1 MSFLYF
7 LFIIFCDLIIIG
19 ITQET
24 IQGWIYADNWFEL
37 YFNGEKV
44 ATDPILF
51 KPHNAVKINFE
62 APGNGVYNYAFWA
75 QDYADDITGLE
86 YDDTCLGDGGIRI
99 SLSDGTVSN
108 SSWKCYIYMEGP
120 TNPNECGL
128 FDKDCT
134 ENGKTCT
141 VQYNTLPECWN
152 MTTCDTSTTGWVSA
166 TEYTEDRVGWG
177 SPPNPSDCGD
187 PAVYPNGCK
196 PQDVNWLEYGAS
208 SFIWTGDLG
217 IYYIILYYI
226 RIYQHTRT
234 SIV

>member
-1 MSFLYF
+1 MSFK
-7 LFIIFCDLIIIG
+7 LFIIGYYFMILCFCDK
-19 ITQET
+19 T
-24 IQGWIYADNWFEL
+24 IEGWIYADNWFEL

-51 KPHNAVKINFE
+51 KPHNAVKISFK
-62 APGNGVYNYAFWA
+62 APSNGVYNYAFWA

-108 SSWKCYIYMEGP
+108 SDWKCYIYMEGP

-134 ENGKTCT
+134 ENGKACT

-152 MTTCDTSTTGWVSA
+152 KTTCDTSTTGWVSA

-187 PAVYPNGCK
+187 TATYPNGCK
-196 PQDVNWLEYGAS
+196 PQDVNWSEYGES
-208 SFIWTGDLG
+208 SFIWTSDLG
-217 IYYIILYYI
+217 THFICQYINQY
-226 RIYQHTRT
+226 
-234 SIV
+234 